1 MARAV
6 AGAARQADKQATAV
20 EKRIVNYGQYNTAAV
35 GWNREARRKKA
46 EQKGRDATVL

>member
-6 AGAARQADKQATAV
+6 AGAARQADKQATVV
-20 EKRIVNYGQYNTAAV
+20 EKRIVAIIERIGV
-35 GWNREARRKKA
+35 GWNGGERRTNE